1 MREYYDF
8 RESLK
13 RLELIH
19 MLGPENLAKFRFLVD
34 VGEQSVGQAVRSLLR
49 MGRQILGESAP
60 EEDVKVVEL
69 LGKKKILSSAQV
81 RKMKKLMSFQ
91 KALLEAKAADGEEAI
106 SAKEVYA
113 AFEKLRKDLIALG
126 EALRAHLP
134 FEVKE
139 TQPM

>member
-19 MLGPENLAKFRFLVD
+19 VLGPENLAKFRFLVD
-34 VGEQSVGQAVRSLLR
+34 VGEQSVGEAVRSLLR
-49 MGRQILGESAP
+49 MGRQILGEGAP
-60 EEDVKVVEL
+60 EEDIKVVEL
-69 LGKKKILSSAQV
+69 LGRKKILPWPQV
-81 RKMKKLMSFQ
+81 RKMKKLLSFR

-106 SAKEVYA
+106 SAREVYA
-113 AFEKLRKDLIALG
+113 AFEKLRRDLMSLG

-139 TQPM
+139 TQPI